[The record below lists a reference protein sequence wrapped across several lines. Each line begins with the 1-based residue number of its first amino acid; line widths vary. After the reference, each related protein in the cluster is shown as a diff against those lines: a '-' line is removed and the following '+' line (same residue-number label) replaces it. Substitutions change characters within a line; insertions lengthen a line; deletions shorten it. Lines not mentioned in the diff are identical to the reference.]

1 MCNRKPLDKIC
12 IEKLRVQC
20 TIGTDAKERQ
30 EPRDVYITVIL
41 HADLKKACSSD
52 NLDESLDYRLISQKI
67 YNHVRNSHHHLIEA
81 LAESV
86 AQLCMKSNG
95 VEQVTVRVEKP
106 RVLPF
111 TKSVAVEISR
121 GLSE

>member
-12 IEKLRVQC
+12 IEKIRAQC

-30 EPRDVYITVIL
+30 DPREVHITVIL
-41 HADLKKACSSD
+41 HADLKKACLSD
-52 NLDESLDYRLISQKI
+52 NLDESIDYRLLGQKI
-67 YNHVRNSHHHLIEA
+67 YNHVRDSQYHLIEA

-86 AQLCMKSNG
+86 AQLCLKYDG

-106 RVLPF
+106 GVLPF
-111 TKSVAVEISR
+111 AKSVAVEISR